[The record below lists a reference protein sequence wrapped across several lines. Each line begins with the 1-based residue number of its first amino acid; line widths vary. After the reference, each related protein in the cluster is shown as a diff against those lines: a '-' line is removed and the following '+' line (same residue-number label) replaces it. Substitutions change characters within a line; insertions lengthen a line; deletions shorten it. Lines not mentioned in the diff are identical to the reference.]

1 MTIWH
6 KSLKQR
12 FSSFPVHQQILMVC
26 NELNR
31 ASNLKNDVEEYNR
44 CLERSLEL
52 LDYFMSDKKGHLL
65 RESLRI
71 RDIIAEAY
79 ISFSTDTKRIQST
92 LLQMNPTAW
101 CMLNKV

>member
-6 KSLKQR
+6 KSLEQR